1 MSGNMVFTVSEITN
15 YLKSI
20 LQSDML
26 LSNVY
31 IKGEISNLKLHTS
44 GHIYFTLKDNESKL
58 KCVMFKSSAYKLKFL
73 PEDGLG
79 VIVRGRMSIYER
91 DGQYQLYAED
101 MTPEGMGAL
110 YKAYEQLKSRLQAE
124 GLFDAAHKK
133 RLPYLPQN
141 IGIVTSPTG
150 AAIRDIIS
158 IIKRRCPMANIYLY
172 PVQVQGESASGEIV
186 QGIRY
191 FSSNPVAAG
200 NSRVDVIITGR
211 GGGSIEELWAFNE
224 EAVARAIYE
233 CEVPVVS
240 AVGHET
246 DFTIA
251 DFVADVRAATPS
263 AAAELVAPDKQG
275 LYDRINQLN
284 YKLNVSVSSLLNYN
298 RNRVTSLAASSGFKQ
313 LEQKLLNYN
322 QTLDTLNKYLNMGVS
337 NIIKMNR
344 NELCTYT
351 EKLSILNPA
360 SILLRGYSYVEDKET
375 GALVSSAGQV
385 KPGDKLKINLKDGQ
399 LDAVVE
405 KVERN

>member
-73 PEDGLG
+73 PEEGLG

-158 IIKRRCPMANIYLY
+158 IIKRRCPMANMYLY
-172 PVQVQGESASGEIV
+172 PVQVQGESAGGEIV

-200 NSRVDVIITGR
+200 NNRVDVIITGR

-298 RNRVTSLAASSGFKQ
+298 RNRVTSLSASAGFKQ

-360 SILLRGYSYVEDKET
+360 SILLRGYSYVEDEET

-405 KVERN
+405 RVERN